1 MSKKFIIT
9 EEEKS
14 SILKQYGIISE
25 QNNLGKVDIS
35 MPSDYLGRDNSFERN
50 YVPQVTTKNVS
61 SQVDSLNKIR
71 QQFEELKS
79 KYANTVPYE
88 EYYTS
93 KNNLFQE
100 WVRKKIRSIKP
111 GEYASTFKNESIEF
125 FKKYLDYNSKPEMIN
140 KIVSISNNNKKFV
153 SESFVKETI
162 DKLINDYLPKI
173 GFYLDFEYNEK
184 NPNTMMYVMPAKLDA
199 TVYICA
205 LNQSLIG
212 PGYTFK
218 DPRIWKES
226 VLHEIGH
233 LVDGYFNMSGIKF
246 YSSDSGKKGFS
257 KLVPY
262 PHQSSSS
269 NFFDF
274 KFDELD
280 SDKEYR
286 QKPSEQFTRFK
297 ILFDILSKKGLKI
310 NSNLYTFIDSFQKSL
325 DDETITIGYNICN
338 TKIGGGILTV
348 ENTCESLKDVS
359 TKKDFLPIYVDN
371 YTNASLYWLFSVY
384 TDINIINSN
393 NAIELNKVNYTIDLN
408 NMYQDWKNEYVL
420 NTDKTNLNSKSF
432 PDYPT
437 A

>member
-1 MSKKFIIT
+1 M
-9 EEEKS
+9 
-14 SILKQYGIISE
+14 
-25 QNNLGKVDIS
+25 
-35 MPSDYLGRDNSFERN
+35 
-50 YVPQVTTKNVS
+50 
-61 SQVDSLNKIR
+61 
-71 QQFEELKS
+71 
-79 KYANTVPYE
+79 
-88 EYYTS
+88 
-93 KNNLFQE
+93 
-100 WVRKKIRSIKP
+100 
-111 GEYASTFKNESIEF
+111 
-125 FKKYLDYNSKPEMIN
+125 
-140 KIVSISNNNKKFV
+140 
-153 SESFVKETI
+153 
-162 DKLINDYLPKI
+162 
-173 GFYLDFEYNEK
+173 DFEYNEK

-280 SDKEYR
+280 SDNEYR

-348 ENTCESLKDVS
+348 DNTCESLKDVS

-393 NAIELNKVNYTIDLN
+393 NAIELNKVNYTINLN

>member
-25 QNNLGKVDIS
+25 QDNIGKIDVS
-35 MPSDYLGRDNSFERN
+35 MPSDYLGKDNSFERN
-50 YVPQVTTKNVS
+50 YVPQVTTKNAN
-61 SQVDSLNKIR
+61 SQADSITEFK
-71 QQFEELKS
+71 ELKS
-79 KYANTVPYE
+79 KYKTNVPYK

-93 KNNLFQE
+93 TNNLFKE
-100 WVRKKIRSIKP
+100 WVRKKIRSTNPEK
-111 GEYASTFKNESIEF
+111 YASTFKNESIEF

-140 KIVSISNNNKKFV
+140 KIVLISNNNKKFV
-153 SESFVKETI
+153 SESFVKQTI
-162 DKLINDYLPKI
+162 DELINDYLPKI
-173 GFYLDFEYNEK
+173 KFYLDFEFNEEK
-184 NPNTMMYVMPAKLDA
+184 PNTIMYVIPTKLDA

-205 LNQSLIG
+205 LSPSLIG
-212 PGYTFK
+212 RGYK
-218 DPRIWKES
+218 LGYPKIWKES

-246 YSSDSGKKGFS
+246 YSSDSGQKGFS

-286 QKPSEQFTRFK
+286 QNPTEQFTRFK
-297 ILFDILSKKGLKI
+297 ILFDVLSKKGLEI

-325 DDETITIGYNICN
+325 NDKTIIIGYNICN
-338 TKIGGGILTV
+338 TKIDGGILTV
-348 ENTCESLKDVS
+348 DNTCESLRDVS
-359 TKKDFLPIYVDN
+359 TKKDFLSIYVDN

-393 NAIELNKVNYTIDLN
+393 NAIELDKVNYTINLN

-420 NTDKTNLNSKSF
+420 NTDKTNLNSKSA